1 MNAGQELAGLPKP
14 TERLG
19 EPQEDGQARDLAIEA
34 REASD
39 GGLRSA
45 GEAQHGFGGLVDSVP
60 VAGGQG
66 GQVETA
72 GLAVSRDEVVDLAVK
87 GPLAE
92 LRDIASN
99 AEASSSSSTVAAQ
112 SLSSQAQSVANGA
125 AEVPDSIGASGSVS
139 AKPALSV
146 SMAAATNGT
155 TGSPPLSPLTPVT
168 DSSDEDVKLSK
179 GKGRARSDSPA
190 SSSTKRRR
198 TRSPPPY
205 VLPLPPPPPFLV
217 NGGGAQDDAPLGA
230 NYRMW
235 SDQEDAYLLT
245 LRASGY
251 TFEQIAELVGRSNT
265 AVSIRF
271 YALKRRQKE
280 HAAQAKKEEKDAAE
294 VSQLLL
300 GAASNGFG
308 GVGESSVWT
317 IDGQPVL
324 VGPSNGFGD
333 PSGLAA
339 NPPLPIAST
348 SAFLP
353 LPPAPSASVPAPPII
368 LPPPVRK
375 TSSIRHYTAEED
387 DLVCQYRQEGL
398 SAAAIGK
405 KVGRS
410 TNSIYNR
417 LTALASMGR
426 DVKPRKKT
434 RAKKEEDGGGEAS
447 A

>member
-1 MNAGQELAGLPKP
+1 MDAGQEPAALPKP
-14 TERLG
+14 IERLG
-19 EPQEDGQARDLAIEA
+19 GLQEGGEA
-34 REASD
+34 R
-39 GGLRSA
+39 
-45 GEAQHGFGGLVDSVP
+45 GLVVEADGAGAGGVTGVGPVP
-60 VAGGQG
+60 QGVAGLVNGSLAAE
-66 GQVETA
+66 VEGEQLTTA
-72 GLAVSRDEVVDLAVK
+72 GLAVSRDES
-87 GPLAE
+87 AE
-92 LRDIASN
+92 IGKASLDEFSASAQN
-99 AEASSSSSTVAAQ
+99 AEASSSSTIAAQ
-112 SLSSQAQSVANGA
+112 GSSGQAQNAMNGT
-125 AEVPDSIGASGSVS
+125 AEVPNSNGADSSTS
-139 AKPALSV
+139 AKLALSILT
-146 SMAAATNGT
+146 ATATNGT
-155 TGSPPLSPLTPVT
+155 TGSSPLSPLTPVT
-168 DSSDEDVKLSK
+168 DSSDEDAKPSK

-205 VLPLPPPPPFLV
+205 TLPLPPPPPFLV
-217 NGGGAQDDAPLGA
+217 NSGSAQDDAPLGA
-230 NYRMW
+230 NYRKW

-280 HAAQAKKEEKDAAE
+280 HAAQAKKEETDAAE

-300 GAASNGFG
+300 GAVSNGFG
-308 GVGESSVWT
+308 GVGESSLWT

-324 VGPSNGFGD
+324 VGPSSGFGV
-333 PSGLAA
+333 SNGLTAT
-339 NPPLPIAST
+339 PPLPIAST

-353 LPPAPSASVPAPPII
+353 LPPAPSASVPAPPVI
-368 LPPPVRK
+368 LPPPIRK

-387 DLVCQYRQEGL
+387 DLVCQYRQEGF

-405 KVGRS
+405 KLDRS

-434 RAKKEEDGGGEAS
+434 KAKKEEDGGEAS
-447 A
+447 AS

>member
-1 MNAGQELAGLPKP
+1 MEAGQESVVLPKP
-14 TERLG
+14 IERLG
-19 EPQEDGQARDLAIEA
+19 EPQEDGQARELAVEA
-34 REASD
+34 GDASE
-39 GGLRSA
+39 GGFYGA
-45 GEAQHGFGGLVDSVP
+45 GEDGHGFGGLVD
-60 VAGGQG
+60 AGSAVKGQG
-66 GQVETA
+66 GQEESA
-72 GLAVSRDEVVDLAVK
+72 GLAASRDGKVPLEDLGA
-87 GPLAE
+87 
-92 LRDIASN
+92 IAHN
-99 AEASSSSSTVAAQ
+99 AEASSSSPVAAQ
-112 SLSSQAQSVANGA
+112 GSSGQPQSATNGA
-125 AEVPDSIGASGSVS
+125 IEVPDSNGASGPTS

-146 SMAAATNGT
+146 STAAATNGT

-179 GKGRARSDSPA
+179 GKGRARSDSPI

-205 VLPLPPPPPFLV
+205 ILPLPPPPPFLV

-280 HAAQAKKEEKDAAE
+280 HAAQAKKEEMDAAE

-300 GAASNGFG
+300 GASPSGFG
-308 GVGESSVWT
+308 DVGESSVWT

-324 VGPSNGFGD
+324 VGPSSGFGD
-333 PSGLAA
+333 PNGLAA
-339 NPPLPIAST
+339 TPPLPVAST
-348 SAFLP
+348 FAFLP
-353 LPPAPSASVPAPPII
+353 LPPAPSATVPAPPII

-405 KVGRS
+405 KLDRS

-434 RAKKEEDGGGEAS
+434 RAKKEEGGETSAS
-447 A
+447 